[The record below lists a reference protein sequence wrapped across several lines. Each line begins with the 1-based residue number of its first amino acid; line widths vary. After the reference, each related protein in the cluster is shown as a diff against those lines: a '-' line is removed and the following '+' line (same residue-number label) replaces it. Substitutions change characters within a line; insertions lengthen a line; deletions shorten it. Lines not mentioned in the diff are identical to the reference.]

1 MQSFKEMRTIKIITP
16 YEIGPAAAIGMCCN
30 PVCIFPITLP
40 FQISSVTLVSSKLRN
55 SFWFPLL
62 IQVCDLSKKVTGPVH
77 LDSFETALLK
87 AN

>member
-1 MQSFKEMRTIKIITP
+1 MQSFKEMRTIKIITL

-40 FQISSVTLVSSKLRN
+40 FQISSVTLVYQSFEIL
-55 SFWFPLL
+55 FWFPLL

-77 LDSFETALLK
+77 LDSFETAHLQ